1 MKYFGKYN
9 GLVTQDRDNLGQVFL
24 PAAHPAACL
33 SGVPHTQLHRLLK
46 VTPEF
51 IPHSGTVKSA
61 ALTVKEQ
68 VALGYHIS
76 LLNEDSPY
84 F

>member
-1 MKYFGKYN
+1 M
-9 GLVTQDRDNLGQVFL
+9 TRDRDDPGQAFL

-51 IPHSGTVKSA
+51 IPHSGTVKSV
-61 ALTVKEQ
+61 ALTMREQ
-68 VALGYHIS
+68 VALAYHIL